1 MSIIA
6 TLGSLI
12 GIGSGNLVVNVINLV
27 LGLGSVGTIV
37 AFLIPKL
44 EKAKVV
50 ANEFQELIGEIVKAQ
65 ADGTITA
72 EEITSITASG
82 KDFLE
87 AIKALISK
95 NKAMKAAKGKK

>member
-1 MSIIA
+1 MSILA
-6 TLGSLI
+6 TLGSMLGLGTQGFVI
-12 GIGSGNLVVNVINLV
+12 NVINLV
-27 LGLGSVGTIV
+27 LGVGSVASIV

-44 EKAKVV
+44 EKAKAV

-72 EEITSITASG
+72 EEITGITASG

-95 NKAMKAAKGKK
+95 NKELKRSKK